1 MLIKFFI
8 SAANNGY
15 LNGLANEFNE
25 STNSIRKELNNLSG
39 AGYLLKSKENNRIIY
54 NANTSHPMFEVL
66 QKIVRQHLGLEDIVE
81 TVIDR
86 IGDVDQIALTGKY
99 ANGID
104 SGNIE
109 IIINGLD
116 VNENYLNSIK
126 PKIKKK
132 IADRILSMGNE
143 KWGTIAKLQKEI
155 DDLREKDDMMF
166 AFKSK
171 DEKLKFLDEIDQY
184 GNFLEEKYSKI

>member
-39 AGYLLKSKENNRIIY
+39 AGYLLKSKENNRVIY

-86 IGDVDQIALTGKY
+86 IGDVDQIALTGEY
-99 ANGID
+99 AKGFD

-109 IIINGLD
+109 IVINGLK
-116 VNENYLNSIK
+116 VNNEYLENIK
-126 PKIKKK
+126 PKIKRKIGREVSFLVNQKLNSNSIILYKK
-132 IADRILSMGNE
+132 IT
-143 KWGTIAKLQKEI
+143 K
-155 DDLREKDDMMF
+155 
-166 AFKSK
+166 
-171 DEKLKFLDEIDQY
+171 
-184 GNFLEEKYSKI
+184 

>member
-1 MLIKFFI
+1 MLIKFFV

-25 STNSIRKELNNLSG
+25 STNSIRKELNNLSS
-39 AGYLLKSKENNRIIY
+39 AGYLLKSKENNRVIY

-81 TVIDR
+81 TVIER
-86 IGDVDQIALTGKY
+86 IGDVDQIALTGEY
-99 ANGID
+99 AKGID

-109 IIINGLD
+109 IIINGTK
-116 VNENYLNSIK
+116 VNKEYLENIK

-132 IADRILSMGNE
+132 IGREVSFLLNQKLDSSSIILF
-143 KWGTIAKLQKEI
+143 KKIAK
-155 DDLREKDDMMF
+155 
-166 AFKSK
+166 
-171 DEKLKFLDEIDQY
+171 
-184 GNFLEEKYSKI
+184 

>member
-39 AGYLLKSKENNRIIY
+39 AGYLLKSKENNRVIY

-99 ANGID
+99 AQGID

-109 IIINGLD
+109 IVINGLK
-116 VNENYLNSIK
+116 VNNEYLDNIK

-132 IADRILSMGNE
+132 IGREVNFLLNQKLDSNSIILY
-143 KWGTIAKLQKEI
+143 KK
-155 DDLREKDDMMF
+155 
-166 AFKSK
+166 
-171 DEKLKFLDEIDQY
+171 LDE
-184 GNFLEEKYSKI
+184 

>member
-25 STNSIRKELNNLSG
+25 STNSIRKELNNLSS
-39 AGYLLKSKENNRIIY
+39 AGYLLKSKENNRVIY

-86 IGDVDQIALTGKY
+86 IGDIDKIALTGEY
-99 ANGID
+99 AKGID

-109 IIINGLD
+109 IIINGSK
-116 VNENYLNSIK
+116 VNKEYLENLK

-132 IADRILSMGNE
+132 IGREVSFLLNQKLDLNAIILYKKN
-143 KWGTIAKLQKEI
+143 
-155 DDLREKDDMMF
+155 
-166 AFKSK
+166 
-171 DEKLKFLDEIDQY
+171 
-184 GNFLEEKYSKI
+184 N

>member
-39 AGYLLKSKENNRIIY
+39 AGYLLKSKKNNRIIY
-54 NANTSHPMFEVL
+54 NANTSHPMFGVL
-66 QKIVRQHLGLEDIVE
+66 QKIVRQHLGLEEIVE

-86 IGDVDQIALTGKY
+86 IGDVDQIALTGEY
-99 ANGID
+99 ARGID

-109 IIINGLD
+109 IIINGLN
-116 VNENYLNSIK
+116 VNENYLENIK

-132 IADRILSMGNE
+132 IGREVSFLLNQKLDSNSIIL
-143 KWGTIAKLQKEI
+143 
-155 DDLREKDDMMF
+155 
-166 AFKSK
+166 FK
-171 DEKLKFLDEIDQY
+171 
-184 GNFLEEKYSKI
+184 KISE